1 MIRETVDVKDT
12 GRREAE
18 IEEAAMK
25 EAELENLL
33 QVGVITS
40 PHGVRGEANVF
51 PTTDDPARFRKLKSV
66 YLDDGKEVRTAEIKS
81 VKFFKNMVIVKL
93 EGIDDRNAAEKLRQA
108 KLLVNRENAVPLEEN
123 EYFIADLIGL
133 SVCSDEGE
141 ELGTI
146 SDVLQTGANDVY
158 VISRD
163 GEKDLL
169 VPAIR
174 ECVKS
179 VDIAC
184 KQMTVH
190 LLPGL
195 R

>member
-1 MIRETVDVKDT
+1 MED
-12 GRREAE
+12 
-18 IEEAAMK
+18 
-25 EAELENLL
+25 LL

-66 YLDDGKEVRTAEIKS
+66 YLDDGKEVRTVEIQS

-93 EGIDDRNAAEKLRQA
+93 RGIDDRNGIEKLRQA
-108 KLLVNRENAVPLEEN
+108 KLLVSREDAVPLGEN

-146 SDVLQTGANDVY
+146 TDVLQTGANDVY
-158 VISRD
+158 VINRE
-163 GEKDLL
+163 GARELL

-174 ECVKS
+174 ECVQS
-179 VDIAC
+179 VDIARG
-184 KQMTVH
+184 QMTVH

-195 R
+195 RE